1 MPEAGTC
8 SLLSVTGTC
17 RKERPPRESETEF
30 GIQKVRDKFQ
40 DSPCGI
46 WIACGL
52 QNHVRNQQ
60 VLDFTR

>member
-52 QNHVRNQQ
+52 
-60 VLDFTR
+60 